1 MKKKIKVHIN
11 TSDVKLNLPAM
22 PLWMLN
28 MLSGYMIK
36 HIDDD
41 VTKEKIKENKAL
53 IKKFFNNLNKA
64 LDEYEPFTLVEVER
78 KDAHIN
84 IDVL

>member
-22 PLWMLN
+22 PLCMLN

-64 LDEYEPFTLVEVER
+64 LDEYEPFTLVEVESE
-78 KDAHIN
+78 DAHIN